1 MRILIVIYLLFHF
14 FLGTNACTEIRV
26 TAEDK
31 SVIIGRTM
39 EYSIDTFSYLIVEP
53 VGYNHAAKLAK
64 GCPSG
69 GDRLSWSNKY
79 TVTYINAWKMINVA
93 ADGLNSAGLSAGA
106 LMFPGFTKYQEVPPS
121 KCGEAVS
128 QTEFI
133 LWLLG
138 NFGSVQEVRDSIS
151 SGSFPLVFG
160 GSVLGTVFELHFS
173 VIDKTGDAIV
183 IEYAETG
190 RQVYN
195 NTLGVMTNAPPYD
208 FHMLNLRNYVQL
220 SKFNNGPLVL
230 GTDEFPPTGEGSGLL
245 GMPGDLTPPSRF
257 VRAAVL
263 KGFAKTPKTN
273 TAAVNLAFHVLNSV
287 NIPHGVITK
296 PILQMFGDFTVWSVA
311 KDLTNN
317 AVYFRDY
324 NDLTVRVVYLNN
336 VQQEKV
342 MAIKMFS
349 KIAGFQNVTS
359 DMKPLGDARE
369 DMTHDEL

>member
-1 MRILIVIYLLFHF
+1 MSQYQ
-14 FLGTNACTEIRV
+14 
-26 TAEDK
+26 
-31 SVIIGRTM
+31 
-39 EYSIDTFSYLIVEP
+39 
-53 VGYNHAAKLAK
+53 
-64 GCPSG
+64 
-69 GDRLSWSNKY
+69 
-79 TVTYINAWKMINVA
+79 
-93 ADGLNSAGLSAGA
+93 
-106 LMFPGFTKYQEVPPS
+106 FT
-121 KCGEAVS
+121 
-128 QTEFI
+128 

-138 NFGSVQEVRDSIS
+138 NFGSVQEVRDAMS
-151 SGSFPLVFG
+151 SGSFPLVFA
-160 GSVLGTVFELHFS
+160 GSVLGLVLELHFS

-220 SKFNNGPLVL
+220 SKFNNEPLVL
-230 GTDEFPPTGEGSGLL
+230 GPDEFPPTGEGSGLL

-287 NIPHGVITK
+287 DIPHGVITK

-336 VQQEKV
+336 VPQKV
-342 MAIKMFS
+342 MKIKMFS
-349 KIAGFQNVTS
+349 KIGGFKDVTA
-359 DMKPLGDARE
+359 DMKPLGDAKE
-369 DMTHDEL
+369 GLKHGNEL